1 MNADKM
7 IDILQANRLMRC
19 AFEIAAF
26 ENALTELAQNPENRW
41 LPELH
46 LVLDDRCQQQ
56 EVMWDLIHFL
66 ESFDMKAQLL
76 AFVKVLPELMARA
89 PEWTKI
95 LHCRIW
101 NDETARVLYQEI
113 LPDRD
118 QEVRKIVESLKA
130 DISGNDDSARQYAPV
145 RSALL

>member
-1 MNADKM
+1 MG
-7 IDILQANRLMRC
+7 C
-19 AFEIAAF
+19 TSEIAAF
-26 ENALTELAQNPENRW
+26 ENALTELAQNPQNLW

-76 AFVKVLPELMARA
+76 AFVKVLPEMMARA

-95 LHCRIW
+95 LHYRIC
-101 NDETARVLYQEI
+101 NDESARVLYQEI
-113 LPDRD
+113 LQDLNL
-118 QEVRKIVESLKA
+118 EVGKIVESLKA
-130 DISGNDDSARQYAPV
+130 DISGNDDLARQYAPV
-145 RSALL
+145 SAARL

>member
-1 MNADKM
+1 LAKLYKYCVMLSLDGQ
-7 IDILQANRLMRC
+7 IIYILQANQLMRSPS
-19 AFEIAAF
+19 EIAAF
-26 ENALTELAQNPENRW
+26 ENALIELAQNPESRW

-76 AFVKVLPELMARA
+76 AFVKVLPEMMARA
-89 PEWTKI
+89 PEWTRI

-101 NDETARVLYQEI
+101 NDEYARVLYEEI
-113 LPDRD
+113 LLD
-118 QEVRKIVESLKA
+118 
-130 DISGNDDSARQYAPV
+130 
-145 RSALL
+145 

>member
-7 IDILQANRLMRC
+7 IDILQANRLMRSPS
-19 AFEIAAF
+19 EIAAF
-26 ENALTELAQNPENRW
+26 ENALIELAQNPEDRW

-46 LVLDDRCQQQ
+46 LALDDRCQQQ

-76 AFVKVLPELMARA
+76 AFVKVLPELMART

-95 LHCRIW
+95 LYYRIC
-101 NDETARVLYQEI
+101 NDESARVLYQEI
-113 LPDRD
+113 LQDLNL
-118 QEVRKIVESLKA
+118 EVGKIAELLNA
-130 DISGNDDSARQYAPV
+130 DISGNDEEARLYAPV

>member
-1 MNADKM
+1 
-7 IDILQANRLMRC
+7 MRC

-26 ENALTELAQNPENRW
+26 ENALTELAQNPQNRW

-56 EVMWDLIHFL
+56 DVMWDLIHFL

-89 PEWTKI
+89 PEWTEI
-95 LHCRIW
+95 LHYRIC
-101 NDETARVLYQEI
+101 NDESARVLYEEI
-113 LPDRD
+113 LLYQDL
-118 QEVRKIVESLKA
+118 EVGNIVESLKA
-130 DISGNDDSARQYAPV
+130 DISDNTNAIA
-145 RSALL
+145 

>member
-19 AFEIAAF
+19 AFDIAAF
-26 ENALTELAQNPENRW
+26 ENALTELAQNPQNLW

-76 AFVKVLPELMARA
+76 ANVHGFA
-89 PEWTKI
+89 
-95 LHCRIW
+95 
-101 NDETARVLYQEI
+101 
-113 LPDRD
+113 
-118 QEVRKIVESLKA
+118 
-130 DISGNDDSARQYAPV
+130 
-145 RSALL
+145 